1 MKKGCVV
8 MLEAEL
14 YDMEKEEEE
23 ADINTEAGNIPVS
36 NSVKLYLNSINN
48 KNLLSYEEE
57 QELGRKVIEGD
68 ATAKKKL
75 VESNLRLV
83 VSIAKK
89 YINKSHLTLLDL
101 IQEGNLGL
109 MKAADKFNYK
119 MGYKFSTYATY
130 WIKQSIS
137 RAIVEQ
143 SKTIRLPDHIIGIL
157 GKINKFKN
165 EYAQKYNK
173 EPDIKAI
180 ANALGITQKKL
191 QEILDNTK
199 DTVSINTAVGE
210 DEDDATL
217 EDLIEDKKSLSPE
230 KVAIQ
235 ESTKD
240 TINKMLGTLDKR
252 EKEVI
257 EMRFGLNGY
266 TARTLEDCSK
276 HFKVTR
282 ERVRQIENEALKK
295 LRNPIRA
302 NKLKELL

>member
-1 MKKGCVV
+1 
-8 MLEAEL
+8 MLEEEL
-14 YDMEKEEEE
+14 YDMDKEEENDE
-23 ADINTEAGNIPVS
+23 VENENSEAGNIPIAS
-36 NSVKLYLNSINN
+36 SVKLYLNSING
-48 KNLLSYEEE
+48 KKLLTYEKE
-57 QELGRKVIEGD
+57 QELGKKAAMGD
-68 ATAKKKL
+68 SAAKQEL
-75 VESNLRLV
+75 VECNLRLV

-89 YINKSHLTLLDL
+89 YVNKSHLTLLDL

-109 MKAADKFNYK
+109 MKAVDKFDYSK
-119 MGYKFSTYATY
+119 GYRFSTYATY

-143 SKTIRLPDHIIGIL
+143 SKTIRLPDHIVGIL

-165 EYAQKYNK
+165 EYSQKYNK
-173 EPDIKAI
+173 EPDTKTI
-180 ANALGITQKKL
+180 ALALGMPQRKL
-191 QEILDNTK
+191 QELINSTK
-199 DTVSINTAVGE
+199 DTISINAAVGE

-235 ESTKD
+235 DSTKD
-240 TINKMLGTLDKR
+240 MINKMLGTLDKR
-252 EKEVI
+252 EQEVI

-266 TARTLEDCSK
+266 AARTLEDCSK

>member
-1 MKKGCVV
+1 
-8 MLEAEL
+8 MLEEEL
-14 YDMEKEEEE
+14 YDMDKEEEDDTEVESENPE
-23 ADINTEAGNIPVS
+23 ASNIPVTS
-36 NSVKLYLNSINN
+36 SVKLYLNSINS
-48 KNLLSYEEE
+48 KKLLSYEQE
-57 QELGRKVIEGD
+57 QELGKKAATGD
-68 ATAKKKL
+68 STAKQEL
-75 VESNLRLV
+75 VECNLRLV

-109 MKAADKFNYK
+109 MKAADKFDYSK
-119 MGYKFSTYATY
+119 GYKFSTYATY
-130 WIKQSIS
+130 WIKQSIT
-137 RAIVEQ
+137 RAIAEQ

-165 EYAQKYNK
+165 EYTQKYNK
-173 EPDIKAI
+173 EPDTKAI
-180 ANALGITQKKL
+180 ASALGMTQKKV

-199 DTVSINTAVGE
+199 DTVSINAAVGE

-282 ERVRQIENEALKK
+282 ERIRQIENEALKK

>member
-1 MKKGCVV
+1 
-8 MLEAEL
+8 MLEEEL
-14 YDMEKEEEE
+14 YDMDKEEENDE
-23 ADINTEAGNIPVS
+23 TENENSEAGNIPIAS
-36 NSVKLYLNSINN
+36 SVKLYLNSING
-48 KNLLSYEEE
+48 KKLLTYEKE
-57 QELGRKVIEGD
+57 QELGKKAAMGD
-68 ATAKKKL
+68 SAAKQEL
-75 VESNLRLV
+75 VECNLRLV

-89 YINKSHLTLLDL
+89 YVNKSHLTLLDL

-109 MKAADKFNYK
+109 MKAVDKFDYSK
-119 MGYKFSTYATY
+119 GYRFSTYATY

-143 SKTIRLPDHIIGIL
+143 SKTIRLPDHIVGIL

-165 EYAQKYNK
+165 EYSQKYNK
-173 EPDIKAI
+173 EPDTKTI
-180 ANALGITQKKL
+180 ALALGMPQRKL
-191 QEILDNTK
+191 QELINSTK
-199 DTVSINTAVGE
+199 DTISINAAVGE
-210 DEDDATL
+210 DDDDATL

-235 ESTKD
+235 DSTKD
-240 TINKMLGTLDKR
+240 MINKMLSTLDKR
-252 EKEVI
+252 EQEVL

>member
-1 MKKGCVV
+1 
-8 MLEAEL
+8 MLEEEL
-14 YDMEKEEEE
+14 YDIDKEEENDE
-23 ADINTEAGNIPVS
+23 VENENSEAGNIPIAS
-36 NSVKLYLNSINN
+36 SVKLYLNSINS
-48 KNLLSYEEE
+48 KKLLTYEKE
-57 QELGRKVIEGD
+57 QELGKKAAMGD
-68 ATAKKKL
+68 SAAKQEL
-75 VESNLRLV
+75 VECNLRLV

-89 YINKSHLTLLDL
+89 YVNKSHLTLLDL

-109 MKAADKFNYK
+109 MKAVDKFDYSK
-119 MGYKFSTYATY
+119 GYRFSTYATY

-143 SKTIRLPDHIIGIL
+143 SKTIRLPDHIVGIL

-165 EYAQKYNK
+165 EYSQKYNK
-173 EPDIKAI
+173 EPDTKTI
-180 ANALGITQKKL
+180 ALALGMPQRKL
-191 QEILDNTK
+191 QELINSTK
-199 DTVSINTAVGE
+199 DTISINAAVGE

-230 KVAIQ
+230 KIAIQ
-235 ESTKD
+235 DSTKD
-240 TINKMLGTLDKR
+240 MINKMLGTLDKR
-252 EKEVI
+252 EQEVI

-266 TARTLEDCSK
+266 AARTLEDCSK

>member
-1 MKKGCVV
+1 
-8 MLEAEL
+8 MLEEEL
-14 YDMEKEEEE
+14 YDMDKEEENDE
-23 ADINTEAGNIPVS
+23 TENENSEAGNIPIAS
-36 NSVKLYLNSINN
+36 SVKLYLNSING
-48 KNLLSYEEE
+48 KKLLTYEKE
-57 QELGRKVIEGD
+57 QELGKKAAMGD
-68 ATAKKKL
+68 LAAKQEL
-75 VESNLRLV
+75 VECNLRLV

-89 YINKSHLTLLDL
+89 YVNKSHLTLLDL

-109 MKAADKFNYK
+109 MKAVDKFDYSK
-119 MGYKFSTYATY
+119 GYRFSTYATY

-143 SKTIRLPDHIIGIL
+143 SKTIRLPDHIVGIL

-165 EYAQKYNK
+165 EYSQKYNK
-173 EPDIKAI
+173 EPDTKTI
-180 ANALGITQKKL
+180 ALALGIPQRKL
-191 QEILDNTK
+191 QELINSTK
-199 DTVSINTAVGE
+199 DTISINAAVGE
-210 DEDDATL
+210 DDDDATL

-235 ESTKD
+235 DSTKD
-240 TINKMLGTLDKR
+240 MINKMLSTLDKR
-252 EKEVI
+252 EQEVL

>member
-8 MLEAEL
+8 MLETEL

-23 ADINTEAGNIPVS
+23 ANINTETGNIPVS

-48 KNLLSYEEE
+48 KKLLSYEEE
-57 QELGRKVIEGD
+57 QELGKKVAEGD
-68 ATAKKKL
+68 AAAKQKL

-109 MKAADKFNYK
+109 MKAADKFDYK

-143 SKTIRLPDHIIGIL
+143 SKTIRLPDHIVGIL
-157 GKINKFKN
+157 GKINKFKSD
-165 EYAQKYNK
+165 YYQKYNK
-173 EPDIKAI
+173 DPDIKTLA
-180 ANALGITQKKL
+180 AELKITQKRLK
-191 QEILDNTK
+191 EILDTTK
-199 DTVSINTAVGE
+199 DTISLNAAVG
-210 DEDDATL
+210 DDDDDATL
-217 EDLIEDKKSLSPE
+217 EDLVEDKKCLSPE
-230 KVAIQ
+230 KIAIQ
-235 ESTKD
+235 EATKD
-240 TINKMLGTLDKR
+240 TINSILNTLDKR

-257 EMRFGLNGY
+257 EMRFGLNGHK
-266 TARTLEDCSK
+266 ANTLEDCSK
-276 HFKVTR
+276 HFEVTR

-295 LRNPIRA
+295 LRNPARTK
-302 NKLKELL
+302 KLKELL

>member
-1 MKKGCVV
+1 
-8 MLEAEL
+8 MLEEEL
-14 YDMEKEEEE
+14 YDMDKEEENDE
-23 ADINTEAGNIPVS
+23 VENENSEAGNIPIAS
-36 NSVKLYLNSINN
+36 SVKLYLNSING
-48 KNLLSYEEE
+48 KKLLTYEKE
-57 QELGRKVIEGD
+57 QELGKKAAMGD
-68 ATAKKKL
+68 SAAKQEL
-75 VESNLRLV
+75 VECNLRLV

-109 MKAADKFNYK
+109 MKAVDKFDYSK
-119 MGYKFSTYATY
+119 GYRFSTYATY

-143 SKTIRLPDHIIGIL
+143 SKTIRLPDHIVGIL

-165 EYAQKYNK
+165 EYSQKYNK
-173 EPDIKAI
+173 EPDTKTI
-180 ANALGITQKKL
+180 ALALGMPQRKL
-191 QEILDNTK
+191 QELINSTK
-199 DTVSINTAVGE
+199 DTISINAAVGE
-210 DEDDATL
+210 DDDDATL

-235 ESTKD
+235 DSTKD
-240 TINKMLGTLDKR
+240 MINKMLSTLDKR
-252 EKEVI
+252 EQEVL

>member
-1 MKKGCVV
+1 
-8 MLEAEL
+8 MLEEEL
-14 YDMEKEEEE
+14 YDMDKEEEDDTEVESENPE
-23 ADINTEAGNIPVS
+23 ASNIPVTS
-36 NSVKLYLNSINN
+36 SVKLYLNSINS
-48 KNLLSYEEE
+48 KKLLSYEQE
-57 QELGRKVIEGD
+57 QELGKKAATGD
-68 ATAKKKL
+68 STAKQEL
-75 VESNLRLV
+75 VECNLRLV

-109 MKAADKFNYK
+109 MKAADKFDYSK
-119 MGYKFSTYATY
+119 GYKFSTYATY
-130 WIKQSIS
+130 WIKQSIT
-137 RAIVEQ
+137 RAIAEQ

-165 EYAQKYNK
+165 EYTQKYNK
-173 EPDIKAI
+173 EPDTKAI
-180 ANALGITQKKL
+180 ASALGMTQKKV

-199 DTVSINTAVGE
+199 DTVSINAAVGE

-235 ESTKD
+235 ELTKD
-240 TINKMLGTLDKR
+240 IINKMLGTLDKR

-282 ERVRQIENEALKK
+282 ERIRQIENEALKK

>member
-1 MKKGCVV
+1 
-8 MLEAEL
+8 MLEEEL
-14 YDMEKEEEE
+14 YDMDKEEENE
-23 ADINTEAGNIPVS
+23 ETENENLETGNIPIAS
-36 NSVKLYLNSINN
+36 SVKLYLNSING
-48 KNLLSYEEE
+48 KKLLTYEKE
-57 QELGRKVIEGD
+57 QELGKKAAMGD
-68 ATAKKKL
+68 PVAKQEL
-75 VESNLRLV
+75 VECNLRLV

-89 YINKSHLTLLDL
+89 YVNKSHLTLLDL

-109 MKAADKFNYK
+109 MKAVDKFDYSK
-119 MGYKFSTYATY
+119 GYRFSTYATY

-137 RAIVEQ
+137 RAIIEQ
-143 SKTIRLPDHIIGIL
+143 SKTIRLPDHIVGIL

-165 EYAQKYNK
+165 EYSQKYNK
-173 EPDIKAI
+173 EPDTKTI
-180 ANALGITQKKL
+180 ALALGMPQRKL
-191 QEILDNTK
+191 QELINSTK
-199 DTVSINTAVGE
+199 DTISINMAVGE
-210 DEDDATL
+210 DDDDATL

-235 ESTKD
+235 DSTKD
-240 TINKMLGTLDKR
+240 MINKMLSTLDKR
-252 EKEVI
+252 EQEVL

>member
-1 MKKGCVV
+1 

-23 ADINTEAGNIPVS
+23 ADINTETGNIPVS

-48 KNLLSYEEE
+48 KKLLSYEEE
-57 QELGRKVIEGD
+57 QELGRKIIEGD
-68 ATAKKKL
+68 IAAKKKL

-83 VSIAKK
+83 VSVAKK

-173 EPDIKAI
+173 EPDTKVI

-199 DTVSINTAVGE
+199 DTVSINAAVGE

>member
-1 MKKGCVV
+1 
-8 MLEAEL
+8 MLEEEL
-14 YDMEKEEEE
+14 YDMDKEEENDTEVESENPE
-23 ADINTEAGNIPVS
+23 ASNIPVTS
-36 NSVKLYLNSINN
+36 SVKLYLNSINS
-48 KNLLSYEEE
+48 KKLLSYEQE
-57 QELGRKVIEGD
+57 QELGKKAATGD
-68 ATAKKKL
+68 SSAKQEL
-75 VESNLRLV
+75 VECNLRLV

-109 MKAADKFNYK
+109 MKAADKFDYSK
-119 MGYKFSTYATY
+119 GYKFSTYATY
-130 WIKQSIS
+130 WIKQAIT
-137 RAIVEQ
+137 RAIAEQ
-143 SKTIRLPDHIIGIL
+143 SKIIRLPDHIIGIL

-165 EYAQKYNK
+165 EYTQKYNK

-199 DTVSINTAVGE
+199 DTVSINAAVGE

>member
-1 MKKGCVV
+1 
-8 MLEAEL
+8 MLEEEL
-14 YDMEKEEEE
+14 YDMDKEEENDE
-23 ADINTEAGNIPVS
+23 EENENSEAGNIPIAS
-36 NSVKLYLNSINN
+36 SVKLYLNSING
-48 KNLLSYEEE
+48 KKLLTYEKE
-57 QELGRKVIEGD
+57 QELGKRAAMGD
-68 ATAKKKL
+68 SAAKQEL
-75 VESNLRLV
+75 VECNLRLV

-89 YINKSHLTLLDL
+89 YVNKSHLTLLDL

-109 MKAADKFNYK
+109 MKAVDKFDYSK
-119 MGYKFSTYATY
+119 GYRFSTYATY

-137 RAIVEQ
+137 RTIVEQ
-143 SKTIRLPDHIIGIL
+143 SKTIRLPDHIVGIL

-165 EYAQKYNK
+165 EYSQKYNK
-173 EPDIKAI
+173 EPDTKTI
-180 ANALGITQKKL
+180 ALALGMPQRKL
-191 QEILDNTK
+191 QELINSTK
-199 DTVSINTAVGE
+199 DTISINAAVGE
-210 DEDDATL
+210 DDDDATL

-235 ESTKD
+235 DSTKD
-240 TINKMLGTLDKR
+240 MINKMLSTLDKR
-252 EKEVI
+252 EQEVL

>member
-1 MKKGCVV
+1 
-8 MLEAEL
+8 MLEEEL
-14 YDMEKEEEE
+14 YDMDKEEENE
-23 ADINTEAGNIPVS
+23 ETENENLETGNIPIAS
-36 NSVKLYLNSINN
+36 SVKLYLNSING
-48 KNLLSYEEE
+48 KKLLTYEKE
-57 QELGRKVIEGD
+57 QELGKKAAMGD
-68 ATAKKKL
+68 PVAKQEL
-75 VESNLRLV
+75 VECNLRLV

-109 MKAADKFNYK
+109 MKAVDKFDYSK
-119 MGYKFSTYATY
+119 GYRFSTYATY

-143 SKTIRLPDHIIGIL
+143 SKTIRLPDHIVGIL

-165 EYAQKYNK
+165 EYSQKYNK
-173 EPDIKAI
+173 EPDTKTI
-180 ANALGITQKKL
+180 ALALGMPQRKL
-191 QEILDNTK
+191 QELINSTK
-199 DTVSINTAVGE
+199 DTISINTAVGE
-210 DEDDATL
+210 DDDDATL

-235 ESTKD
+235 DSTKD
-240 TINKMLGTLDKR
+240 MINKMLSTLDKR
-252 EKEVI
+252 EQEVL

>member
-1 MKKGCVV
+1 
-8 MLEAEL
+8 MLEEEL
-14 YDMEKEEEE
+14 YDMDKEEEDDTEVESENPE
-23 ADINTEAGNIPVS
+23 ASNIPVTS
-36 NSVKLYLNSINN
+36 SVKLYLNSINS
-48 KNLLSYEEE
+48 KKLLSYEQE
-57 QELGRKVIEGD
+57 QELGKKAAIGD
-68 ATAKKKL
+68 SSAKQEL
-75 VESNLRLV
+75 VECNLRLV

-109 MKAADKFNYK
+109 MKAADKFDYSK
-119 MGYKFSTYATY
+119 GYKFSTYATY
-130 WIKQSIS
+130 WIKQSIT
-137 RAIVEQ
+137 RAIAEQ

-165 EYAQKYNK
+165 EYTQKYNK
-173 EPDIKAI
+173 EPDTKAI
-180 ANALGITQKKL
+180 ANALGITQKKV

-199 DTVSINTAVGE
+199 DTVSINAAVGE

>member
-1 MKKGCVV
+1 
-8 MLEAEL
+8 MLEEEL
-14 YDMEKEEEE
+14 YDMDKEEENE
-23 ADINTEAGNIPVS
+23 ETENENSEAGNIPIAS
-36 NSVKLYLNSINN
+36 SVKLYLNSING
-48 KNLLSYEEE
+48 KKLLTYEKE
-57 QELGRKVIEGD
+57 QELGKKAAMGD
-68 ATAKKKL
+68 PAAKQEL
-75 VESNLRLV
+75 VECNLRLV

-89 YINKSHLTLLDL
+89 YVNKSHLTLLDL

-109 MKAADKFNYK
+109 MKAVDKFDYSK
-119 MGYKFSTYATY
+119 GYRFSTYATY

-143 SKTIRLPDHIIGIL
+143 SKTIRLPDHIVGIL

-165 EYAQKYNK
+165 EYSQKYNK
-173 EPDIKAI
+173 EPDTKII
-180 ANALGITQKKL
+180 ALALGMPQRKL
-191 QEILDNTK
+191 QELINSTK
-199 DTVSINTAVGE
+199 DTISINTAVGE
-210 DEDDATL
+210 DDDDTTL

-235 ESTKD
+235 DSTKD
-240 TINKMLGTLDKR
+240 MINKMLSTLDKR
-252 EKEVI
+252 EQEVL

>member
-1 MKKGCVV
+1 
-8 MLEAEL
+8 MLEEEL
-14 YDMEKEEEE
+14 YDMDKEEENDE
-23 ADINTEAGNIPVS
+23 AENENSEAGNIPIAS
-36 NSVKLYLNSINN
+36 SVKLYLNSING
-48 KNLLSYEEE
+48 KKLLTYEKE
-57 QELGRKVIEGD
+57 QELGKKVAMGD
-68 ATAKKKL
+68 SAAKQEL
-75 VESNLRLV
+75 VECNLRLV

-89 YINKSHLTLLDL
+89 YVNKSHLTLLDL

-109 MKAADKFNYK
+109 MKAVDKFDYSK
-119 MGYKFSTYATY
+119 GYRFSTYATY

-143 SKTIRLPDHIIGIL
+143 SKTIRLPDHIVGIL

-165 EYAQKYNK
+165 EYSQKYNK
-173 EPDIKAI
+173 EPDTKTI
-180 ANALGITQKKL
+180 ALALGMPQRKL
-191 QEILDNTK
+191 QELINSTK
-199 DTVSINTAVGE
+199 DTISINAAVGE

-235 ESTKD
+235 DSTKD
-240 TINKMLGTLDKR
+240 MINKMLGTLDKR
-252 EKEVI
+252 EQEVI

-266 TARTLEDCSK
+266 AARTLEDCSK